1 MLQQLIVLV
10 LVLAA
15 LAYVVWTLLLP
26 ATWRARLTGKPVAA
40 SGCGS
45 CSDCPSGRRGTGSA
59 GPLASPPR
67 GGSAA
72 GAPGGSQEIQVRF
85 FPVRF
90 ASYKASS
97 ARSSASSSA
106 SPGR

>member
-1 MLQQLIVLV
+1 MLQQLIVLT
-10 LVLAA
+10 LVAGS
-15 LAYVVWTLLLP
+15 LAYVVWTLMP
-26 ATWRARLTGKPVAA
+26 AAWRARIAGRPVAA

-45 CSDCPSGRRGTGSA
+45 CAECPSGRRGTGSA
-59 GPLASPPR
+59 GPLASPPW
-67 GGSAA
+67 GGGAA
-72 GAPGGSQEIQVRF
+72 GAPGGGQEIQVRF
-85 FPVRF
+85 FPVRL

>member
-1 MLQQLIVLV
+1 MLQPLIV
-10 LVLAA
+10 AA
-15 LAYVVWTLLLP
+15 LVAASLGYVIWTLLLP
-26 ATWRARLTGKPVAA
+26 AAWRARIAGRPVAA

-45 CSDCPSGRRGTGSA
+45 CSDCPSGRRGTG
-59 GPLASPPR
+59 
-67 GGSAA
+67 AA
-72 GAPGGSQEIQVRF
+72 GASEGVQETQVRF
-85 FPVRF
+85 FPVRL